1 MLSSS
6 RAHTALLEDV
16 CSIPS
21 TYVRQLMTA
30 SSLLRRY
37 LNIHVHVHALRH
49 THVHV
54 LILRYT
60 YTDKKF

>member
-21 TYVRQLMTA
+21 THVRQLTTA

-37 LNIHVHVHALRH
+37 LNTHVHVHALRH
-49 THVHV
+49 THVLV